1 MAAPPLPASAFVIDL
16 DGAIII
22 PEIDAAAVETTRR
35 RDCAAKRACDW
46 GPPLSEEGDA
56 CGWSSTILERGLA
69 LRRRRGPASS
79 SRRGCGWFVDTA
91 AAVAAA
97 EDEHSCGDKETTT
110 CVALAA
116 KAVAH
121 REIDNSYLAC
131 ISINPIY
138 Y

>member
-1 MAAPPLPASAFVIDL
+1 MAAPPLPVSAFVTDL

-35 RDCAAKRACDW
+35 RDRAAKRACDW

-79 SRRGCGWFVDTA
+79 SRRGCGWIVDTA
-91 AAVAAA
+91 AATEV
-97 EDEHSCGDKETTT
+97 EHSCGDKETTT

-116 KAVAH
+116 KAVAQS
-121 REIDNSYLAC
+121 EIDNSYLSC